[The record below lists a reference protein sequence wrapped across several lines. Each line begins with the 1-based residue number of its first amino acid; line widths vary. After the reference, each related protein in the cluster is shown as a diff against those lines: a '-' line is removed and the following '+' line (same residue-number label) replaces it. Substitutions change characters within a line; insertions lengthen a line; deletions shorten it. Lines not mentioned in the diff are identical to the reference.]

1 MDKTTHTVGWVEA
14 RNPSF
19 ATPFDRWV
27 SFLNPSYSPCA
38 AKRSPEGAQRIPG
51 SVVRNNLSPYS
62 ISFIRATCR
71 QFAIVRY
78 AIGALLCTA
87 TLYTH
92 AQPAWKPEKS
102 VDIIIGTSP
111 GGPQDHMGRVLQKV
125 LQDSRILDVPVAV
138 ENKPGGGGA
147 VALSFLAQRTN
158 AGAIMINAPTML
170 SNQITGKTTTP
181 YTDFTALA
189 VLGIEYECVA
199 VRADSP
205 LKSGRDLIE
214 RLKKDPAAL
223 SVSIG
228 TSLGNSGH
236 LAFALAMKAAGVDI
250 RKLKTVAFNS
260 AGEGL
265 TAVLG
270 GHIDLAS
277 TPPSAVLQHVQSGKL
292 RVLALTAP
300 ARARGDLANVPT
312 WKELGVNST
321 HEVWR
326 GLIGIRGMSP
336 AQIAFWD
343 DTLGKVVKTDAWK
356 KDLEQSQIENVYRNS
371 TEAAKYL
378 KAQYEEAR
386 GILTDLGLAK

>member
-1 MDKTTHTVGWVEA
+1 V
-14 RNPSF
+14 
-19 ATPFDRWV
+19 
-27 SFLNPSYSPCA
+27 
-38 AKRSPEGAQRIPG
+38 
-51 SVVRNNLSPYS
+51 
-62 ISFIRATCR
+62 
-71 QFAIVRY
+71 
-78 AIGALLCTA
+78 
-87 TLYTH
+87 H

-102 VDIIIGTSP
+102 VEIIVGTSP
-111 GGPQDHMGRVLQKV
+111 GGPQDRMGRMLQKV
-125 LQDSRILDVPVAV
+125 LQESRLVDVPVSV

-147 VALSFLAQRTN
+147 VALAALAQRT
-158 AGAIMINAPTML
+158 GGITLMVNAPTLL
-170 SNQITGKTTTP
+170 SNQITGRTTIP

-205 LKSGRDLIE
+205 LKTGKDLLD

-236 LAFALAMKAAGVDI
+236 LAFALAMKAAGIDI

-260 AGEGL
+260 AADGT
-265 TAVLG
+265 TALLG

-277 TPPSAVLQHVQSGKL
+277 TPPSAVLPHVQAGKL

-300 ARARGDLANVPT
+300 TRAHGELANVPT

-326 GLIGIRGMSP
+326 GVIGPRGMP
-336 AQIAFWD
+336 RAQVAYWD
-343 DTLGKVVKTDAWK
+343 DVLGKLVKTDAWK

-371 TEAAKYL
+371 TETVKYL
-378 KAQYEEAR
+378 KTEYDEAR